1 MRKFSKGMLIAA
13 AVTGIVGIGMSI
25 GGVAMGAT
33 ITGLNLSK
41 YGFKDAV
48 RTMTKVTWSED
59 NSDWDQDWDE
69 ITLLDAAENEG
80 DTRIYLTDAADDL
93 DFSISAGELFLKE
106 YDGDQIKIEV
116 SGDDK
121 DKIRVGKDEDA
132 LILEGIGRVQN
143 RTVNVWYPKNK
154 EFKEVSV
161 EIAAGTVSLENDFCA
176 KKLEV
181 EVAAGEFS
189 STNTVTA
196 NEAEITVGTGNA
208 DMQKLDV
215 QKLDA
220 GCGVGN
226 IDLAIAGKKSDYDYE
241 ISCAAGSVD
250 VGDDSYSGLG
260 HEKEISNP
268 GSSGK
273 MELECGVGNITVTF
287 EKDS

>member
-41 YGFKDAV
+41 YGFRDAV

-59 NSDWDQDWDE
+59 SSDWDQDWDE
-69 ITLLDAAENEG
+69 ITLLDVAENAG

-106 YDGDQIKIEV
+106 YDGNQIKIEV

-121 DKIRVGKDEDA
+121 DKVRVGKDEDA

>member
-41 YGFKDAV
+41 YGFRDAV

-59 NSDWDQDWDE
+59 DSDWDQDWNE

-80 DTRIYLTDAADDL
+80 DTRIYLTDAAEDL

-154 EFKEVSV
+154 EFKEVSI

-226 IDLAIAGKKSDYDYE
+226 IDLAIAGEKSDYDYE

-260 HEKEISNP
+260 HEKKISNP